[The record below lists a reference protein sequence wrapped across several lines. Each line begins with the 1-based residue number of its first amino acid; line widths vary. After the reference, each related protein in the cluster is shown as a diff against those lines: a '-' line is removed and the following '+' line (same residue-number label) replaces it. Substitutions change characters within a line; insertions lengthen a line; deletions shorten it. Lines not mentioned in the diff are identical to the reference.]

1 MSYLDYAKFVLQHTV
16 TAVSMALLFVA
27 GAACA
32 FPVMRYGIR
41 PLLAAPRWFAEMLGK
56 VLAAKPSIPYL
67 ALFIFSFNGSAIFLY
82 MLTGLVPWLPA
93 VVVFF
98 AGLNVVLAGMLGR
111 QPITADRVAK
121 PLPALVRLCAILT
134 FLLELPSLW
143 YAMAMGWVMEVTVL
157 DLLHGAA
164 LDPVRRRVLAY
175 LIVILPLLA
184 VSALAEAY
192 AVTKARE

>member
-1 MSYLDYAKFVLQHTV
+1 MSYPDYVRFVLQHTA
-16 TAVSMALLFVA
+16 TAVSMALLFAA

-32 FPVMRYGIR
+32 FPVMRHGIR
-41 PLLAAPRWFAEMLGK
+41 PLLVAPRWFAGMLGK
-56 VLAAKPSIPYL
+56 VLTAKLSVPHL
-67 ALFIFSFNGSAIFLY
+67 ALFIFSFNGSVIFLY
-82 MLTGLVPWLPA
+82 MLTGLVPCLPA